1 MRPEKESFKLA
12 RAGRPSQKLA
22 LPAESYGTLSQSQ
35 AEDIVKA
42 AASRIAT
49 RKVRQECTSEILR
62 AEQMRVEKVGVAREV
77 PPSNSRAQ
85 LADTIGLQVDRLRTV
100 RVVTKTHGREP
111 DSTLEDVSKLGN
123 SSREV
128 LNIADTAAD
137 RFAVNLASPIV
148 VQWSQP
154 SGINPEGK
162 HVHQVAVMTYTPV
175 TVGFESIG
183 RNQVRITTAKLLKR
197 ERQLS
202 EEKIEPQARK
212 KANET
217 QISTVAQG
225 DRDDEMVEQLLREME
240 ELDESHKLSDEDE
253 PVIDALLEEL
263 ELENAGQD
271 EGERSEFI
279 DVEEVP
285 VHCTGVYQVSVEC
298 ICDVIKATGRPAKDI
313 EAEGKF
319 SYQSTEVDCSHE
331 RHYCQNPEEVIPQHP
346 AFTRR
351 KQFWVPHRKH
361 SRRKTED
368 QQTGLQ
374 RLCWPT
380 HRKHGRWKHARQQ
393 MGLRGLCWPTR
404 RKHGRWKPGQ
414 IVMPPLPM
422 KPRHDGTR
430 RWCSQRKRTKWKSS
444 NRERG
449 NACSQDDAA
458 MYVKLHPPNN

>member
-1 MRPEKESFKLA
+1 MRPEKESFKHA

-85 LADTIGLQVDRLRTV
+85 LADRLRTV
-100 RVVTKTHGREP
+100 REVTKTHGREP

-137 RFAVNLASPIV
+137 RSAVNLAGPIV

-175 TVGFESIG
+175 TEGFESIG
-183 RNQVRITTAKLLKR
+183 QSQVGITTAKLSQR

-202 EEKIEPQARK
+202 EEKIEPQARI

-217 QISTVAQG
+217 RISTFAQG
-225 DRDDEMVEQLLREME
+225 DRDDEMIDELLKELE
-240 ELDESHKLSDEDE
+240 ELDKPHELSEDDEAM
-253 PVIDALLEEL
+253 IDALLREL
-263 ELENAGQD
+263 ELEIAFPVGYERIELIAKI
-271 EGERSEFI
+271 EGNELRANPDVSAESINEDNGASSSE
-279 DVEEVP
+279 
-285 VHCTGVYQVSVEC
+285 
-298 ICDVIKATGRPAKDI
+298 ATM
-313 EAEGKF
+313 EAEGRCGSKRSHLTGRF
-319 SYQSTEVDCSHE
+319 EQPNNLIPVEVTQQRPTLCH
-331 RHYCQNPEEVIPQHP
+331 
-346 AFTRR
+346 RR
-351 KQFWVPHRKH
+351 RLWVSHRKH
-361 SRRKTED
+361 GRWKHER
-368 QQTGLQ
+368 QQMGL
-374 RLCWPT
+374 RGLCWPT
-380 HRKHGRWKHARQQ
+380 HRKHGRWKPDE
-393 MGLRGLCWPTR
+393 M
-404 RKHGRWKPGQ
+404 
-414 IVMPPLPM
+414 VMSPLPM
-422 KPRHDGTR
+422 QLRPNGTR

-444 NRERG
+444 NRERC
-449 NACSQDDAA
+449 NACPQDGAA
-458 MYVKLHPPNN
+458 MYVKLHPPNT

>member
-85 LADTIGLQVDRLRTV
+85 LADRLRTV
-100 RVVTKTHGREP
+100 REVTKTYGREP

-137 RFAVNLASPIV
+137 RFAVNLAGPIV

-175 TVGFESIG
+175 TEGFESIG

-217 QISTVAQG
+217 RISTFAQG
-225 DRDDEMVEQLLREME
+225 DRDDEMIDELLKELE
-240 ELDESHKLSDEDE
+240 ELDKPHELSEDDEAL
-253 PVIDALLEEL
+253 IDALLREL
-263 ELENAGQD
+263 ELEIVFPVGYERIELIAKI
-271 EGERSEFI
+271 EGNELRANPDVSAESINEDNGASSSE
-279 DVEEVP
+279 
-285 VHCTGVYQVSVEC
+285 
-298 ICDVIKATGRPAKDI
+298 ATM
-313 EAEGKF
+313 EAEGRCGSKRSHLTGRF
-319 SYQSTEVDCSHE
+319 ERPNNLIPVEVTQQRPTLCH
-331 RHYCQNPEEVIPQHP
+331 
-346 AFTRR
+346 RR
-351 KQFWVPHRKH
+351 RLWVSHRKH
-361 SRRKTED
+361 GRWKHER
-368 QQTGLQ
+368 QQMGL
-374 RLCWPT
+374 RGLCWPT
-380 HRKHGRWKHARQQ
+380 HRKHGRWKPDE
-393 MGLRGLCWPTR
+393 M
-404 RKHGRWKPGQ
+404 
-414 IVMPPLPM
+414 VMPPLPM
-422 KPRHDGTR
+422 HPRPEGTR
-430 RWCSQRKRTKWKSS
+430 RWSSRRKRSRWKSV
-444 NRERG
+444 NR
-449 NACSQDDAA
+449 CS
-458 MYVKLHPPNN
+458 V

>member
-100 RVVTKTHGREP
+100 REVTKTHGREP

-202 EEKIEPQARK
+202 EEKVEPQARK
-212 KANET
+212 KLMRLKF
-217 QISTVAQG
+217 QQS
-225 DRDDEMVEQLLREME
+225 LR
-240 ELDESHKLSDEDE
+240 
-253 PVIDALLEEL
+253 V
-263 ELENAGQD
+263 
-271 EGERSEFI
+271 
-279 DVEEVP
+279 
-285 VHCTGVYQVSVEC
+285 T
-298 ICDVIKATGRPAKDI
+298 AT
-313 EAEGKF
+313 
-319 SYQSTEVDCSHE
+319 
-331 RHYCQNPEEVIPQHP
+331 
-346 AFTRR
+346 
-351 KQFWVPHRKH
+351 
-361 SRRKTED
+361 
-368 QQTGLQ
+368 
-374 RLCWPT
+374 
-380 HRKHGRWKHARQQ
+380 
-393 MGLRGLCWPTR
+393 
-404 RKHGRWKPGQ
+404 
-414 IVMPPLPM
+414 M
-422 KPRHDGTR
+422 K
-430 RWCSQRKRTKWKSS
+430 W
-444 NRERG
+444 
-449 NACSQDDAA
+449 
-458 MYVKLHPPNN
+458 LNNY

>member
-85 LADTIGLQVDRLRTV
+85 LADRLRTV
-100 RVVTKTHGREP
+100 REVTKTHGREP

-128 LNIADTAAD
+128 LNIDDTAAD
-137 RFAVNLASPIV
+137 RSAVNLAGPIV

-175 TVGFESIG
+175 TEGFESIG

-240 ELDESHKLSDEDE
+240 ELDASHKLSDEDE
-253 PVIDALLEEL
+253 TVIDALLEEL

-298 ICDVIKATGRPAKDI
+298 ICDVIKATGRSETDI
-313 EAEGKF
+313 EAEG
-319 SYQSTEVDCSHE
+319 
-331 RHYCQNPEEVIPQHP
+331 
-346 AFTRR
+346 
-351 KQFWVPHRKH
+351 
-361 SRRKTED
+361 
-368 QQTGLQ
+368 
-374 RLCWPT
+374 
-380 HRKHGRWKHARQQ
+380 
-393 MGLRGLCWPTR
+393 
-404 RKHGRWKPGQ
+404 
-414 IVMPPLPM
+414 
-422 KPRHDGTR
+422 
-430 RWCSQRKRTKWKSS
+430 
-444 NRERG
+444 
-449 NACSQDDAA
+449 
-458 MYVKLHPPNN
+458 

>member
-1 MRPEKESFKLA
+1 MFCVRNGRTLETGLRPEKESFKLA
-12 RAGRPSQKLA
+12 RAARPSQKLA
-22 LPAESYGTLSQSQ
+22 LPAESYGALSQSQ

-100 RVVTKTHGREP
+100 REVTKTHGREP

-175 TVGFESIG
+175 TEGFESIG

-225 DRDDEMVEQLLREME
+225 DRIDEMVEQLLREME

-253 PVIDALLEEL
+253 TVINALLKNWNL
-263 ELENAGQD
+263 KTQAKMKANGLNSSTWKKSLYTALVCTKYLLNVFVMSSRQLGDQRRTLKQKGSSPTRVPKWIAVMSDTTARTQKKLSPNTQLLPAGSNS
-271 EGERSEFI
+271 G
-279 DVEEVP
+279 
-285 VHCTGVYQVSVEC
+285 CTKGSIVGAKQKTSKRDC
-298 ICDVIKATGRPAKDI
+298 NDCAGRPTESMADGNMRVSRWDCVGCAGRPTESMADGNPAK
-313 EAEGKF
+313 
-319 SYQSTEVDCSHE
+319 
-331 RHYCQNPEEVIPQHP
+331 P
-346 AFTRR
+346 
-351 KQFWVPHRKH
+351 
-361 SRRKTED
+361 
-368 QQTGLQ
+368 
-374 RLCWPT
+374 
-380 HRKHGRWKHARQQ
+380 
-393 MGLRGLCWPTR
+393 
-404 RKHGRWKPGQ
+404 
-414 IVMPPLPM
+414 
-422 KPRHDGTR
+422 
-430 RWCSQRKRTKWKSS
+430 
-444 NRERG
+444 
-449 NACSQDDAA
+449 
-458 MYVKLHPPNN
+458 

>member
-85 LADTIGLQVDRLRTV
+85 LADRLRTV
-100 RVVTKTHGREP
+100 REVTKTHGREP

-137 RFAVNLASPIV
+137 RFAVYLAGPIV

-154 SGINPEGK
+154 KGINPEGK

-175 TVGFESIG
+175 TEGFESIG

-217 QISTVAQG
+217 RISTFAQG
-225 DRDDEMVEQLLREME
+225 DRDDEMIDELLKELE
-240 ELDESHKLSDEDE
+240 ELDNSHELSEDDEAL
-253 PVIDALLEEL
+253 IDALLREL
-263 ELENAGQD
+263 ELEIVFPVGYERIELIAKI
-271 EGERSEFI
+271 EGNELRANPDVSAESINEDNGASSSE
-279 DVEEVP
+279 
-285 VHCTGVYQVSVEC
+285 
-298 ICDVIKATGRPAKDI
+298 ATM
-313 EAEGKF
+313 EAEGRCGSKRSHLTGRF
-319 SYQSTEVDCSHE
+319 ERPNNLIPVEVTQQRPTLCH
-331 RHYCQNPEEVIPQHP
+331 
-346 AFTRR
+346 RR
-351 KQFWVPHRKH
+351 RLWVSHRKH
-361 SRRKTED
+361 GRWKHERQQMGSR
-368 QQTGLQ
+368 G
-374 RLCWPT
+374 LCWPT
-380 HRKHGRWKHARQQ
+380 HRKHGRWKPDE
-393 MGLRGLCWPTR
+393 M
-404 RKHGRWKPGQ
+404 
-414 IVMPPLPM
+414 VMPPLPM
-422 KPRHDGTR
+422 HPRPEGTR
-430 RWCSQRKRTKWKSS
+430 RWSSRRKRSRWKSV
-444 NRERG
+444 NR
-449 NACSQDDAA
+449 CS
-458 MYVKLHPPNN
+458 V

>member
-85 LADTIGLQVDRLRTV
+85 LADRLRTV
-100 RVVTKTHGREP
+100 REVTKTHGREP

-137 RFAVNLASPIV
+137 RFAVNLAGPIV

-154 SGINPEGK
+154 KGINPEGK

-175 TVGFESIG
+175 TEGFESIG

-217 QISTVAQG
+217 RISTFAQG
-225 DRDDEMVEQLLREME
+225 DRDDEMIDELLKELE
-240 ELDESHKLSDEDE
+240 ELDKPHELSEDDEAL
-253 PVIDALLEEL
+253 IDALLREL
-263 ELENAGQD
+263 ELEIVFPVGYERIELIAKI
-271 EGERSEFI
+271 EGNELRANPDVSAESINEDNGASSSE
-279 DVEEVP
+279 
-285 VHCTGVYQVSVEC
+285 
-298 ICDVIKATGRPAKDI
+298 ATM
-313 EAEGKF
+313 EAEGRCGSKRSHLTGRF
-319 SYQSTEVDCSHE
+319 ERPNNLIPVEVTQQRPTLCH
-331 RHYCQNPEEVIPQHP
+331 
-346 AFTRR
+346 RR
-351 KQFWVPHRKH
+351 RLWVSHRKH
-361 SRRKTED
+361 GRWKHERQQMGSR
-368 QQTGLQ
+368 G
-374 RLCWPT
+374 LCWPT
-380 HRKHGRWKHARQQ
+380 HRKHGRWKPDE
-393 MGLRGLCWPTR
+393 M
-404 RKHGRWKPGQ
+404 
-414 IVMPPLPM
+414 VMPPLPM
-422 KPRHDGTR
+422 HPRPEGTR
-430 RWCSQRKRTKWKSS
+430 RWSSRRKRSRWKSV
-444 NRERG
+444 NR
-449 NACSQDDAA
+449 CS
-458 MYVKLHPPNN
+458 V

>member
-85 LADTIGLQVDRLRTV
+85 LADRLRTV
-100 RVVTKTHGREP
+100 REVTKTHGREP

-137 RFAVNLASPIV
+137 RSAVNLAGPIV

-175 TVGFESIG
+175 TEGFESIG
-183 RNQVRITTAKLLKR
+183 RSQVGITTAKLSQR

-202 EEKIEPQARK
+202 EEKIEPQARI

-217 QISTVAQG
+217 RISTFAQG
-225 DRDDEMVEQLLREME
+225 DRDDEMIDELLKELE
-240 ELDESHKLSDEDE
+240 ELDKPHELSEDDEAM
-253 PVIDALLEEL
+253 IDALLREL
-263 ELENAGQD
+263 ELEIAFPVGYERIELFAKI
-271 EGERSEFI
+271 EGNELRANPDVSAESINEDNGASSSE
-279 DVEEVP
+279 
-285 VHCTGVYQVSVEC
+285 
-298 ICDVIKATGRPAKDI
+298 ATM
-313 EAEGKF
+313 EAEGRCGSKRSHLTGRF
-319 SYQSTEVDCSHE
+319 ERPNNLIPVEVTQQRPTLCH
-331 RHYCQNPEEVIPQHP
+331 
-346 AFTRR
+346 RR
-351 KQFWVPHRKH
+351 RLWVSHRKH
-361 SRRKTED
+361 GRWKHER
-368 QQTGLQ
+368 QQMGL
-374 RLCWPT
+374 RGLCWPT
-380 HRKHGRWKHARQQ
+380 HRKHGRWKPDE
-393 MGLRGLCWPTR
+393 M
-404 RKHGRWKPGQ
+404 
-414 IVMPPLPM
+414 VMPPLPM
-422 KPRHDGTR
+422 HPRPEGTR
-430 RWCSQRKRTKWKSS
+430 RWSSRRKRSRWKSV
-444 NRERG
+444 NR
-449 NACSQDDAA
+449 CS
-458 MYVKLHPPNN
+458 V